1 MKLFERTSSSG
12 WCNRLNLIDGN
23 NVFVG
28 YDYSQDCCENFGYYF
43 QEADGTKLDQDPN
56 LNNAFFTLNHKDVSP
71 LDDDDWNEWFGIAF
85 EIKLQTGEMIWFTIY
100 NDHNGCATHGFDFG
114 KNVGADTKPEYYETG
129 SL

>member
-1 MKLFERTSSSG
+1 MKLFERTESSG
-12 WCNRLNLIDGN
+12 WGNRLNLIDGN

-28 YDYSQDCCENFGYYF
+28 YDYDQDCCENFGYYF

-56 LNNAFFTLNHKDVSP
+56 LENAFFTLKHKDVSIS
-71 LDDDDWNEWFGIAF
+71 DEQWDEWYGIAF

-100 NDHNGCATHGFDFG
+100 NEHNGYYSHGFDFG
-114 KNVGADTKPEYYETG
+114 KNVEGAPKPEYYEMG